1 MAESEIA
8 EGSAER
14 GSWQALDNCE
24 CCEASC
30 YTRCIA
36 FVYKCGEWSHHLAG
50 IIASTCEFVNYVRRP
65 CGMESFTLNM
75 FLTMIYFFPCC
86 NLPRGPRFFF
96 AELWY
101 TRVFLLLRHPFW
113 QTIRTSPRLFKVVN
127 VDILVKWRSDVWL
140 VRRCF
145 IIKVLIK
152 LVKNSTWLNLHSY
165 QL

>member
-1 MAESEIA
+1 MAESEIT
-8 EGSAER
+8 EGSAEH

-36 FVYKCGEWSHHLAG
+36 FLYKCGEWSHNLTG

-86 NLPRGPRFFF
+86 NLPRGPRFFC
-96 AELWY
+96 
-101 TRVFLLLRHPFW
+101 
-113 QTIRTSPRLFKVVN
+113 RTAVYQSLSPIASPILTNDLHQPKVVWSCKRWN
-127 VDILVKWRSDVWL
+127 LGE
-140 VRRCF
+140 VRIRCVISSQVF
-145 IIKVLIK
+145 YHKSFDKTLQK
-152 LVKNSTWLNLHSY
+152 LNLA
-165 QL
+165 